1 MPRKQKETVLYNQR
15 LRIYVCYCENKSK
28 LSLLTC
34 FFFFCLYLKLVDKI
48 NQKAKMCFTV

>member
-34 FFFFCLYLKLVDKI
+34 FFFFLYLKLVDKI
-48 NQKAKMCFTV
+48 NQKA